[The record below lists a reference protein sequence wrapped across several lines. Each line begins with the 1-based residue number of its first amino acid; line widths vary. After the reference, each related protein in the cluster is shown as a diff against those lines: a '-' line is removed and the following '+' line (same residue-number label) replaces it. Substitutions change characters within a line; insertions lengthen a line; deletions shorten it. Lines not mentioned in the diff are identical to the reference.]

1 MTTTIQISDDV
12 KTKLFHVINRLEKQR
27 GRRVTYNEA
36 LRYLLKIRTPIE
48 DREEFLT
55 HLDKYVGS
63 LNPGEGKALLK
74 EQRELDNKRD
84 RRLRN
89 R

>member
-1 MTTTIQISDDV
+1 MTTTIQISEDV
-12 KTKLFHVINRLEKQR
+12 KTKLFQVINRLEKQR

-48 DREEFLT
+48 NREEFLA
-55 HLDKYVGS
+55 HIDKYVGS
-63 LNPGEGKALLK
+63 LNPGEGKILLK

-84 RRLRN
+84 KRLRN